1 MPIIIEKTLVA
12 VTFFDG
18 VMVCGHIPMPP
29 DRQVEWLTIYTDESN
44 CGRIINMK
52 YVRDIEYRMI
62 ERKAK

>member
-1 MPIIIEKTLVA
+1 MPIDIEKTLVT
-12 VTFFDG
+12 VTFCDG
-18 VMVCGHIPMPP
+18 VVAFGHTRMAPERPS
-29 DRQVEWLTIYTDESN
+29 EWLTIYTDESN

>member
-1 MPIIIEKTLVA
+1 MPIDIEKTLVI
-12 VTFFDG
+12 VTFCDG
-18 VMVCGHIPMPP
+18 VTAFGHTRMPP
-29 DRQVEWLTIYTDESN
+29 ERPSEWLTIYTDESN